1 MNNFHIK
8 ILIIIIITNYIM
20 ENVKLIVNDKE
31 ITLNGIMSNVI
42 SNIVEGFLDA
52 LNDIPEVRKKINL
65 EITF

>member
-1 MNNFHIK
+1 
-8 ILIIIIITNYIM
+8 M

-52 LNDIPEVRKKINL
+52 LNDIPKERKKINL

>member
-1 MNNFHIK
+1 
-8 ILIIIIITNYIM
+8 M
-20 ENVKLIVNDKE
+20 ENVKLEVNDKE
-31 ITLNGIMSNVI
+31 IALNEIMSNVI